1 MSNQLLFDFQ
11 LKPCPYSQSEKSISD
26 RWGAISI
33 WLQTNG
39 EKILLLQTEWE
50 IFPLA
55 EWFTKNYVALRDE
68 TLTVPGNS
76 LPALSSESLAQTLN
90 RLQDS
95 DLEDQQEEEEEAW
108 FDQLF
113 AFRQAHA
120 LRFALR
126 GARIPDIVIG
136 NSHGTGEISL
146 SNENEE
152 WRYTFDMNQFLED
165 LSQKLESIKDLINP
179 SQTLDSVS

>member
-26 RWGAISI
+26 LWSAISI

-50 IFPLA
+50 ILPLA
-55 EWFTKNYVALRDE
+55 EWFSKNYAALRDE

-76 LPALSSESLAQTLN
+76 LPALSSESLAQALN
-90 RLQDS
+90 RLQNS
-95 DLEDQQEEEEEAW
+95 EFEDQEVEDAW

-113 AFRQAHA
+113 DFRQAHA

-126 GARIPDIVIG
+126 GTRIPDIVIG
-136 NSHGTGEISL
+136 NNHGSGEISL

-165 LSQKLESIKDLINP
+165 LSQKLESIKGLINP
-179 SQTLDSVS
+179 SQTPDSVS